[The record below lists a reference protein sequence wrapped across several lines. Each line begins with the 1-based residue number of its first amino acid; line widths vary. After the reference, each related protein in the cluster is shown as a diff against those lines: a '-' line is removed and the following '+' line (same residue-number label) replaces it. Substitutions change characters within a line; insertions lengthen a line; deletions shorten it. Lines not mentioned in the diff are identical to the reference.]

1 MKTVK
6 FDLAVND
13 IYRLHE
19 VLRAAD
25 PPYAVL
31 GVGVDGRCTYINLDD
46 SEQRDPT
53 DLVRGLCPQSGLR
66 LGSRNRHGIDGIPVA
81 LADGKER
88 IEIDIYKVDP
98 TTGFVSSVSERVQ
111 IKVSGGVSLPQDTV
125 EITNGMGLISVGP
138 TDQEGECEVTAEDAS
153 GARASMRTR
162 FIRPENNN
170 ANPNPSPWL
179 KILSG

>member
-13 IYRLHE
+13 IYRLNE
-19 VLRAAD
+19 MLRSAD

-53 DLVRGLCPQSGLR
+53 DLVKGLCPQSGLR

-88 IEIDIYKVDP
+88 IEIDVYKVDP
-98 TTGFVSSVSERVQ
+98 TTGFVSSVSERVKL
-111 IKVSGGVSLPQDTV
+111 KVSGGVSLPQDTV
-125 EITNGMGLISVGP
+125 EVTNGMGLIAVGP
-138 TDQEGECEVTAEDAS
+138 TGQEGEYEVTAQDAS
-153 GARASMRTR
+153 GVPAVLRIR
-162 FIRPENNN
+162 FIRPEKDGSSL
-170 ANPNPSPWL
+170 NPSPWL
-179 KILSG
+179 KILS